1 MIMKKL
7 LSIVALAM
15 SAVVL
20 TPNVHAKK
28 FTEMLTPEETGLNV
42 QKITDENNNSVCGSA
57 TYKGFSGEFA
67 MSSWGGCKAKKYYW
81 SCNRLLSLSPEGD
94 RLAYVGVVNKQHN
107 IMVRKATAVGA
118 STQRTF
124 RNVSG
129 IHWGNDNKLYYSD
142 ITDWPQ
148 ARISCTNA
156 LAGNIMRQLTNNNR
170 DENPVVTKDGTVVF
184 FTRVDKSGPSIWALN
199 QETGE
204 LTSCARGFCPAIIG
218 DKKDEFLC
226 VRNSTSGN
234 SEIWLVN
241 YDKGQETLILSDKNR
256 GYTNPQVSPDG
267 QWILCVGNSKSSI
280 SKKNNLDIFAVK
292 MDGSNL
298 VQLTYHPAD
307 DCSPIWSADGKSVF
321 FISYRTNKDDYFNI
335 WKMRFDLM

>member
-1 MIMKKL
+1 MKKSL
-7 LSIVALAM
+7 KLAAIALCA
-15 SAVVL
+15 AVMA
-20 TPNVHAKK
+20 PNAQAKK

-42 QKITDENNNSVCGSA
+42 QKITDENNNSVCGSLSFKRF
-57 TYKGFSGEFA
+57 YGEFT
-67 MSSWGGCKAKKYYW
+67 MGNWGGCKQGKFYW
-81 SCNRLLSLSPEGD
+81 GASRLLTLSPDGEK
-94 RLAYVGVVNKQHN
+94 LAYVGVVNKQHN

-124 RNVSG
+124 RHVGSVY
-129 IHWGNDNKLYYSD
+129 WGTDDKLYYDD
-142 ITDWPQ
+142 ITDYPQ
-148 ARISCTNA
+148 SRISCTNA
-156 LAGNIMRQLTNNNR
+156 MSGNIMRQLTNNNR
-170 DENPVVTKDGTVVF
+170 DEDPVVTKDGKVVF

-204 LTSCARGFCPAIIG
+204 LTSCARGFSPAIVG
-218 DKKDEFLC
+218 DKTDEFIC

-267 QWILCVGNSKSSI
+267 QWILVVGNSKSAI
-280 SKKNNLDIFAVK
+280 SKKQNLDIFAVRL
-292 MDGSNL
+292 DGSNL
-298 VQLTYHPAD
+298 VQLTYHPAN
-307 DCSPIWSADGKSVF
+307 DCSPIWSADGRSVF
-321 FISYRTNKDDYFNI
+321 FISDRTNKDDYYNI